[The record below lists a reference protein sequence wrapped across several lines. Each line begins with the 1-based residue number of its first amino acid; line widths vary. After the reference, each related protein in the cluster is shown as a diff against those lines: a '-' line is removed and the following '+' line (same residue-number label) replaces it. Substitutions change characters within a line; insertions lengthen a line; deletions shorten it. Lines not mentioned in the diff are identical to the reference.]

1 MHLKLGMSTKEH
13 SLSSGQ
19 TQVDMH
25 PLSVCIYISI
35 SKIILKNVGPPGLKI
50 FLKMSSV
57 LYDCVLLRKLE
68 DFLLFLS
75 PLEFFENRKLKWVF

>member
-35 SKIILKNVGPPGLKI
+35 SKIILKNVSPPGLKI

-57 LYDCVLLRKLE
+57 LYDRVLLCKFG
-68 DFLLFLS
+68 DFFVI
-75 PLEFFENRKLKWVF
+75 FEPSVIF

>member
-1 MHLKLGMSTKEH
+1 
-13 SLSSGQ
+13 
-19 TQVDMH
+19 MH

-75 PLEFFENRKLKWVF
+75 PLEFFENRKLKWVFLGQEPIFVIEKKNLGTRRS